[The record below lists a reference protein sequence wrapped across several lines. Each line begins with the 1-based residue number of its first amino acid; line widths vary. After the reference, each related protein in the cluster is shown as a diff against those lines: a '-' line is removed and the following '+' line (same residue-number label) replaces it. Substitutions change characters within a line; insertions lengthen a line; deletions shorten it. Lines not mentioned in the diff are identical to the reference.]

1 MGLLDTR
8 PHGQLQSYHFKIKQ
22 IKSPSSILII
32 WLKAP
37 VLPWNWFYFYWGFPV
52 SLPIKLK
59 WNLLTQQRYVRSSKC
74 KLCGSPFSDLTSW
87 GWQGNLW
94 GSATGN
100 LTMAEK
106 QEGLSTTS
114 TQILADRVYTY
125 GAQLVMPTNIFAHLQ
140 NKVRPTRTREFGRV
154 WKPDLDLQRRSFL
167 APEPSLPMPR

>member
-1 MGLLDTR
+1 MLTTLPLPLVSAVPCKELAPEPLVPPVGKESLEGTTR
-8 PHGQLQSYHFKIKQ
+8 PPQNCGS
-22 IKSPSSILII
+22 
-32 WLKAP
+32 
-37 VLPWNWFYFYWGFPV
+37 
-52 SLPIKLK
+52 
-59 WNLLTQQRYVRSSKC
+59 
-74 KLCGSPFSDLTSW
+74 LCGSPFSDLTSW

-125 GAQLVMPTNIFAHLQ
+125 GAQLVTPTNIFAHLQ

-167 APEPSLPMPR
+167 APEPSLFMPRKGAELHPYPLWSVCWP